1 MIYIWIFMAGFLT
14 NAIVWRVQQHAMDD
28 IAYPAVLL
36 VLAILAII
44 VQPKAKLW
52 TLVRKQGTQQ
62 VR

>member
-28 IAYPAVLL
+28 IAYPVVLL

-44 VQPKAKLW
+44 AQPKAKLW
-52 TLVRKQGTQQ
+52 TLVRKPGIQQ
-62 VR
+62 ER